1 MTDARQ
7 NPSATPDKKPQNQT
21 DANQGSIKG
30 PQRTGDKPG
39 GDDVARG
46 SAGDRRRASKGAR

>member
-7 NPSATPDKKPQNQT
+7 DPDATSDKKPQNQT
-21 DANQGSIKG
+21 DENEGSIKG
-30 PQRTGDKPG
+30 PQRSGDKPG
-39 GDDVARG
+39 GEDVARG